1 MSNIETELKYL
12 LSKESFLSLYHYI
25 MQQAIK
31 PSLTRQVNYY
41 FATPDS
47 PLEISPINIRI
58 RLKGEKSEITYK
70 IPISDITTDTIQSSY
85 EYNKSISLKEAFHYI
100 ENGLS
105 ANAMSEIFSDML
117 KKHNF
122 QPIDLICYGHLRTA
136 RFSFIINS
144 DLPPLLLDVNAY
156 LGIFDYE
163 LEWELEQVQEAD
175 SILKSM
181 FQKLN
186 ISPIGELKAKRRRFF
201 EQLTSLECYLSN

>member
-12 LSKESFLSLYHYI
+12 LSKENFRSLYHYI
-25 MQQAIK
+25 MQQTSK
-31 PSLTRQVNYY
+31 PSLIRQVNHY
-41 FATPDS
+41 FASPDS
-47 PLEISPINIRI
+47 PLEISPINIRV
-58 RLKGEKSEITYK
+58 RLKGEKSEITCK
-70 IPISDITTDTIQSSY
+70 IPISGTTTDTIQNSY
-85 EYNKSISLKEAFHYI
+85 EYNKNICQKEAFHYI

-105 ANAMSEIFSDML
+105 ASAMSEIFADML
-117 KKHNF
+117 KKHNL
-122 QPIDLICYGHLRTA
+122 QPMDLICYGYLRTA
-136 RFSFIINS
+136 RFSFSIKD

-186 ISPIGELKAKRRRFF
+186 ISPIGELKPKRRRFF
-201 EQLTSLECYLSN
+201 EKLMEESQ